1 LRKLLVVVLLLAG
14 CGYAGSQGYDWVKYQ
29 IQAPMSARSQP
40 VTVHIDEGESPDQIA
55 QDLKDKGLVR
65 NKEVFVYYL
74 RYTGAR
80 SRLQAGDF
88 VLNRNM
94 TMAQVTDVLQNSKP
108 SQVAIRLPEGLT
120 LPRMAAEAERAGLGK
135 ASSYVAAAASEQGW
149 DYAFLKDK
157 PAGRNLEGFL
167 FPDTYL
173 MDRSATARDLVKK
186 QLDRFD
192 QVFTPELRA
201 QAARSTASR
210 PPKSLYEVVI
220 LASMVEREANKD
232 VDRPKVCSVYY
243 NRLAEDTLLQVDAT
257 VLYGEGKT
265 TGPPNTQQDTPY
277 NTYIHKGLPPGPI
290 SNPGLAAI
298 KACLNPDKTDFKF
311 YFTDPKGVTH
321 FQRTGTEFDQQK
333 QQFGVSS

>member
-1 LRKLLVVVLLLAG
+1 LKKLLVVVVLLAG

-29 IQAPMSARSQP
+29 VQAPMSARSQP
-40 VTVHIDEGESPDQIA
+40 VTIHIDEGESPDQLA
-55 QDLKDKGLVR
+55 QDLKDKDLVR
-65 NKEVFVYYL
+65 NKDVFVYYL

-94 TMAQVTDVLQNSKP
+94 SMAQITDVLQNGKP

-120 LPRMAAEAERAGLGK
+120 LLRMAAEAERGGLGK
-135 ASSYVAAAASEQGW
+135 ASNYIAAASEQSW

-157 PAGRNLEGFL
+157 PPGRNLEGYL

-173 MDRSATARDLVKK
+173 LDRSATARDLVKK

-192 QVFTPELRA
+192 QVFSPELRA
-201 QAARSTASR
+201 QAAQPTAGR
-210 PPKSLYEVVI
+210 PAKTLYDIVV
-220 LASMVEREANKD
+220 LASMVEREANRD
-232 VDRPKVCSVYY
+232 ADRPKVCSVYY

-265 TGPPNTQQDTPY
+265 TGPPDIQLDTPY

-298 KACLNPDKTDFKF
+298 QACLKPDKTDFMF

-321 FQRTGTEFDQQK
+321 FQRTSAEFDQQK
-333 QQFGVSS
+333 QQFGVGS